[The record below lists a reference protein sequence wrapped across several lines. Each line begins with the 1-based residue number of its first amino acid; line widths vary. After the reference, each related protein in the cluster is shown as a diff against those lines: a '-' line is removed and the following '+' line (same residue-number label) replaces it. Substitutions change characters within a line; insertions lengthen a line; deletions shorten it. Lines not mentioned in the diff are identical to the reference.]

1 MNDACRD
8 FRTECASGA
17 DAVGEHPG
25 ACPACAQWLRDF
37 QRRSR
42 ALSEL
47 TRLSAPAELEA
58 GVAQE
63 LAGERTY
70 RLQRALATLARLGA
84 PARLDESVLGSFA
97 RDPAGDEERG
107 KRKAQAVRALEFHS
121 APNVLERLVNEEL
134 AAPERH
140 VAERFTGNLERLGAP
155 RALADGLRTSV
166 RRRTLVRLVLGPVA
180 ALTAAGVVVWL
191 AIGREP
197 EPRRRRFDVVYATS
211 LEEMVP
217 LARAL
222 AESLGGRVPQ

>member
-8 FRTECASGA
+8 FRIECESGA
-17 DAVGEHPG
+17 DADGVHPG
-25 ACPACAQWLRDF
+25 ACPDCAQWLRAF
-37 QRRSR
+37 RRRSQ

-58 GVAQE
+58 RVAQE

-70 RLQRALATLARLGA
+70 RLQRALRALARLGA
-84 PARLDESVLGSFA
+84 PARLDECVVDSLA
-97 RDPAGDEERG
+97 RGRAGDEKRG
-107 KRKAQAVRALEFHS
+107 SRKAQAVRALELHP

-140 VAERFTGNLERLGAP
+140 LAERFPGNLERLGAP
-155 RALADGLRTSV
+155 QALADRLQTSV
-166 RRRTLVRLVLGPVA
+166 RRRTLARLVLGPVA
-180 ALTAAGVVVWL
+180 ALAAAGVVVWL
-191 AIGREP
+191 AIGHEP

-211 LEEMVP
+211 MEEMAP

-222 AESLGGRVPQ
+222 AESLGGRAPQ